1 MLNQTSISVVWGIKL
16 YLFPPNL
23 VMKNFIFLILIFCI
37 FTDLQ
42 AQNPEIERLNKK
54 IESHLRN
61 PDSTKFYLFQ
71 LLKFS
76 SELHDTIIGKSYST
90 IGIQYNKL
98 AVPDSAEFYMKKAL
112 GYTKRYP
119 LEHAKMYL
127 NLAINYRIGSRYKES
142 LEASEKA
149 IEQFKKAGNQ
159 EGVGKAYGEM
169 ASNYNYMKNSEKA
182 LEYLKKAIAILKEAG
197 SERELSIVKQKLA
210 NLYYNNGD
218 FAFARDIYE
227 EVLPVFA
234 KENGTNYYITLLSYA
249 DCLIQLEENYK
260 GAEEALKEVENAF
273 QRMNQKE
280 YMWIAVSNLAQ
291 VYVATGKTQQAQE
304 AFQRAYY
311 GMYEISSPRF
321 LETSV
326 RYLEF
331 LNSQKQYA
339 SAQKVVDRVKA
350 SAKSTRLKM
359 NADNEIDFLKQA
371 VSTYSQN
378 GMVENSL
385 QAFERLDFL
394 KDSLNT
400 ALNHTKSLELQEAYQ
415 NDLQRER
422 NLVLKKNNELLVE
435 NNKKK
440 DNILLLGILS
450 FILILAIGLLLF
462 KANRNKLKLQ
472 QELVASLETSKKALE
487 EKHTIEGE
495 LRMERE
501 RILVNKEKELVQ
513 VSMEISN
520 LQNKIIELIENR
532 DNPESSTALA
542 KSIKNLLGQ
551 NNYWKYFK
559 GKFVEVHPGFALKIA
574 EMFPNL
580 SDNDIAFCCMLKL
593 QLSLQEIASLMG
605 ISKEEV
611 ASKKATLRRKIGLGD
626 DILGFEKL
634 IDHLE

>member
-1 MLNQTSISVVWGIKL
+1 
-16 YLFPPNL
+16 
-23 VMKNFIFLILIFCI
+23 MKNFTFIFLFLCI

-42 AQNPEIERLNKK
+42 AQNPEIQRLNKK
-54 IESHLRN
+54 IESHVRN

-98 AVPDSAEFYMKKAL
+98 AVPDSAEFYMEKAL
-112 GYTKRYP
+112 DYTENYP
-119 LEHAKMYL
+119 LQHAKMYL
-127 NLAINYRIGSRYKES
+127 NLAINYRIGSQYQES
-142 LEASEKA
+142 LQASENA

-169 ASNYNYMKNSEKA
+169 ASNYNYMKNSEMA
-182 LEYLKKAIAILKEAG
+182 LEYLKKAIAILKKSG
-197 SERELSIVKQKLA
+197 SERELSIVRQKLA
-210 NLYYNNGD
+210 NLYYNNSN

-234 KENGTNYYITLLSYA
+234 KEKGTNYYVTLLSYA
-249 DCLIQLEENYK
+249 DCLLQLEENYK
-260 GAEEALKEVENAF
+260 GAEEALKEAENAF
-273 QRMNQKE
+273 REMNQKE

-291 VYVATGKTQQAQE
+291 VYVAMGKSQQAQE
-304 AFQRAYY
+304 AFQRAYD
-311 GMYEISSPRF
+311 GMYQISSPRF

-326 RYLEF
+326 RYLDF
-331 LNSQKQYA
+331 LNSKKQYSKA
-339 SAQKVVDRVKA
+339 LKVIDRVNA

-371 VSTYSQN
+371 VSTYGQN

-400 ALNHTKSLELQEAYQ
+400 ALNHAKSLELQEAYQ

-422 NLVLKKNNELLVE
+422 NLVLKKNNELLIE
-435 NNKKK
+435 NNNKK

-450 FILILAIGLLLF
+450 FILLLTIGLVLYTT
-462 KANRNKLKLQ
+462 NRNKLKLQ
-472 QELVASLETSKKALE
+472 QELVASLETSKKVLE
-487 EKHTIEGE
+487 EKNTLEGE
-495 LRMERE
+495 LRLERE
-501 RILVNKEKELVQ
+501 RVLENKEKELVQ
-513 VSMEISN
+513 VSMEMSN
-520 LQNKIIELIENR
+520 LQNQIIELIENR
-532 DNPESSTALA
+532 DNPESSTVLA
-542 KSIKNLLGQ
+542 KKLKNLLGQ

-559 GKFVEVHPGFALKIA
+559 GKFIEVHPAFAHQLS

-580 SDNDIAFCCMLKL
+580 SENDVAFCCMLKL
-593 QLSLQEIASLMG
+593 QLSDKEIAALMG
-605 ISKEEV
+605 ISTDQVE
-611 ASKKATLRRKIGLGD
+611 AKKTMLRRKIGMGD

>member
-1 MLNQTSISVVWGIKL
+1 
-16 YLFPPNL
+16 
-23 VMKNFIFLILIFCI
+23 MKNFTFLFLFLCI

-42 AQNPEIERLNKK
+42 AQNPEIQRLNKK
-54 IESHLRN
+54 IESHVRN

-98 AVPDSAEFYMKKAL
+98 AVPDSAEFYMEKAL
-112 GYTKRYP
+112 DYTENYP
-119 LEHAKMYL
+119 LQHAKMYL
-127 NLAINYRIGSRYKES
+127 NLAINYRIGSQYQES
-142 LEASEKA
+142 LQASENA

-169 ASNYNYMKNSEKA
+169 ASNYNYMKNSEMA
-182 LEYLKKAIAILKEAG
+182 LEYLKKAIAILKKSG
-197 SERELSIVKQKLA
+197 SERELSVVRQKLA
-210 NLYYNNGD
+210 NLYYNNSN

-234 KENGTNYYITLLSYA
+234 KEKGTNYYVTLLSYA
-249 DCLIQLEENYK
+249 DCLLQLEENYK
-260 GAEEALKEVENAF
+260 GAEEALKEAENAF
-273 QRMNQKE
+273 REMNQKE

-291 VYVATGKTQQAQE
+291 VYVAMGESQQAQE
-304 AFQRAYY
+304 AFQRAYD
-311 GMYEISSPRF
+311 GMYQISSPRF

-326 RYLEF
+326 RYLDF
-331 LNSQKQYA
+331 LNSQKQYSKA
-339 SAQKVVDRVKA
+339 LKVIDRVNA

-371 VSTYSQN
+371 VSTYGQN

-400 ALNHTKSLELQEAYQ
+400 ALNHAKSLELQEAYQ

-422 NLVLKKNNELLVE
+422 NLVLKKNNELLIE
-435 NNKKK
+435 NNNKK
-440 DNILLLGILS
+440 DNILLLGFLS
-450 FILILAIGLLLF
+450 FILLLAIGLVLYRT
-462 KANRNKLKLQ
+462 NRNKLKLQ
-472 QELVASLETSKKALE
+472 QELVASLENSKKVLE
-487 EKHTIEGE
+487 EKSTLEGE
-495 LRMERE
+495 LRLERE
-501 RILVNKEKELVQ
+501 RVLENKEKELVQ
-513 VSMEISN
+513 VSMEMSN
-520 LQNKIIELIENR
+520 LQNQIIELIENR
-532 DNPESSTALA
+532 DNLESSTVLA
-542 KSIKNLLGQ
+542 EKLKNLLGQ

-559 GKFVEVHPGFALKIA
+559 GKFIEVHPAFAHQLA

-580 SDNDIAFCCMLKL
+580 SENDVAFCCMIKL
-593 QLSLQEIASLMG
+593 QLSDKEIAALMG
-605 ISKEEV
+605 ISIDQVET
-611 ASKKATLRRKIGLGD
+611 KKTMLRRKIGMGD

>member
-472 QELVASLETSKKALE
+472 QDLVASLETSKKALE
-487 EKHTIEGE
+487 EKHTLEGE

-559 GKFVEVHPGFALKIA
+559 GKFVEVHPDFALKLA

>member
-1 MLNQTSISVVWGIKL
+1 MKNSI
-16 YLFPPNL
+16 YLFL
-23 VMKNFIFLILIFCI
+23 FLCI

-42 AQNPEIERLNKK
+42 AQNPEIDRLNKK
-54 IESHLRN
+54 IESHVRN

-98 AVPDSAEFYMKKAL
+98 AVPDSAEFYMEKAL
-112 GYTKRYP
+112 DYTEDYP
-119 LEHAKMYL
+119 LQHAKMYL
-127 NLAINYRIGSRYKES
+127 NLAINYRIGSQYQES
-142 LEASEKA
+142 LQASENA

-159 EGVGKAYGEM
+159 EGVGRAYGEM

-182 LEYLKKAIAILKEAG
+182 LEYLKKAIAILKKSG
-197 SERELSIVKQKLA
+197 SERELSIVRQKLA
-210 NLYYNNGD
+210 NLYYNNSN

-227 EVLPVFA
+227 EILPVFA
-234 KENGTNYYITLLSYA
+234 KEKGTNYYVTLLSYA
-249 DCLIQLEENYK
+249 DCLLQLEENYK
-260 GAEEALKEVENAF
+260 EAEEALKEAENAF
-273 QRMNQKE
+273 KEMNQKE

-291 VYVATGKTQQAQE
+291 VYVAMGKSQQAQE
-304 AFQRAYY
+304 AFQRAYD
-311 GMYEISSPRF
+311 GMYQISSPRF

-326 RYLEF
+326 RYLDF
-331 LNSQKQYA
+331 LNSKKQY
-339 SAQKVVDRVKA
+339 SKAQKVIDRVKA
-350 SAKSTRLKM
+350 STNSTRMKM

-371 VSTYSQN
+371 VFTYGQN

-400 ALNHTKSLELQEAYQ
+400 ALNHAKSLELQEAYQ

-422 NLVLKKNNELLVE
+422 NLVLKKNNELLIE
-435 NNKKK
+435 NNNKK
-440 DNILLLGILS
+440 DNILLLGFLS
-450 FILILAIGLLLF
+450 FILLLAIGLVLYRT
-462 KANRNKLKLQ
+462 NRNKLKLQ
-472 QELVASLETSKKALE
+472 QELVASLENSKKVLE
-487 EKHTIEGE
+487 EKSTLEGE
-495 LRMERE
+495 LRLERE
-501 RILVNKEKELVQ
+501 RVLENKEKELVQ
-513 VSMEISN
+513 VSMEMSN
-520 LQNKIIELIENR
+520 LQNKIIELIDTR

-542 KSIKNLLGQ
+542 KELKNLLGQ

-559 GKFVEVHPGFALKIA
+559 GKFIEVHPVFALQLA

-580 SDNDIAFCCMLKL
+580 SENDVAFCCMLKL
-593 QLSLQEIASLMG
+593 QLSEKEIAALMG
-605 ISKEEV
+605 ISTDQVEV
-611 ASKKATLRRKIGLGD
+611 KKTTLRRKIGMGD

>member
-1 MLNQTSISVVWGIKL
+1 
-16 YLFPPNL
+16 
-23 VMKNFIFLILIFCI
+23 MKNFIFLILIFCI

>member
-1 MLNQTSISVVWGIKL
+1 MKNSI
-16 YLFPPNL
+16 YLFL
-23 VMKNFIFLILIFCI
+23 FLCI

-42 AQNPEIERLNKK
+42 AQNPEIDRLNKK
-54 IESHLRN
+54 IESHVRN

-98 AVPDSAEFYMKKAL
+98 AVPDSAEFYMEKAL
-112 GYTKRYP
+112 DYTEDYP
-119 LEHAKMYL
+119 LQHAKMYL
-127 NLAINYRIGSRYKES
+127 NLAINYRIGSQYKES
-142 LEASEKA
+142 LQASENA

-159 EGVGKAYGEM
+159 EGVGRAYGEM

-182 LEYLKKAIAILKEAG
+182 LEYLKKAIAILKKSG
-197 SERELSIVKQKLA
+197 SERELSIVRQKLA
-210 NLYYNNGD
+210 NLYYNNSN

-227 EVLPVFA
+227 EILPVFA
-234 KENGTNYYITLLSYA
+234 KEKGTNYYVTLLSYA
-249 DCLIQLEENYK
+249 DCLLQLEENYK
-260 GAEEALKEVENAF
+260 EAEEALTEAENAF
-273 QRMNQKE
+273 KEMNQKE

-291 VYVATGKTQQAQE
+291 VYVAMGKSQQAQE
-304 AFQRAYY
+304 AFQRAYD
-311 GMYEISSPRF
+311 GMYQISSPRF

-326 RYLEF
+326 RYLDF
-331 LNSQKQYA
+331 LNSKKQY
-339 SAQKVVDRVKA
+339 SKAQKVIDRVKA
-350 SAKSTRLKM
+350 STNSTRMKM

-371 VSTYSQN
+371 VFTYGQN

-400 ALNHTKSLELQEAYQ
+400 ALNHAKSLELQEAYQ

-422 NLVLKKNNELLVE
+422 NLVLKKNNELLIE
-435 NNKKK
+435 NNNKK
-440 DNILLLGILS
+440 DNILLLGFLS
-450 FILILAIGLLLF
+450 FILLLAIGLVLYRT
-462 KANRNKLKLQ
+462 NRNKLKLQ
-472 QELVASLETSKKALE
+472 QELVASLENSKKVLE
-487 EKHTIEGE
+487 EKNTLEGE
-495 LRMERE
+495 LRLERE
-501 RILVNKEKELVQ
+501 RVLENKEKELVQ
-513 VSMEISN
+513 VSMEMSN
-520 LQNKIIELIENR
+520 LQNKIIELIDTR

-542 KSIKNLLGQ
+542 KELKNLLGQ

-559 GKFVEVHPGFALKIA
+559 GKFIEVHPVFALQLA

-580 SDNDIAFCCMLKL
+580 SENDVAFCCMLKL
-593 QLSLQEIASLMG
+593 QLSEKEIAALMG
-605 ISKEEV
+605 ISTNQVEV
-611 ASKKATLRRKIGLGD
+611 KKTTLRRKIGMGD

>member
-1 MLNQTSISVVWGIKL
+1 
-16 YLFPPNL
+16 
-23 VMKNFIFLILIFCI
+23 MKNFIFLILIFCI

-350 SAKSTRLKM
+350 SAKNTRLKM

-385 QAFERLDFL
+385 HAFERLDFL

-462 KANRNKLKLQ
+462 NANRNKLKLQ

-487 EKHTIEGE
+487 EKHTLEGE

-501 RILVNKEKELVQ
+501 RILENKEKELVQ

-559 GKFVEVHPGFALKIA
+559 GKFVEVHPDFALKLA

>member
-1 MLNQTSISVVWGIKL
+1 
-16 YLFPPNL
+16 
-23 VMKNFIFLILIFCI
+23 MKNFTFLFLFLCI

-42 AQNPEIERLNKK
+42 AQNPEIQRLNKK
-54 IESHLRN
+54 IESHVRN

-98 AVPDSAEFYMKKAL
+98 AVPDSAEFYMEKAL
-112 GYTKRYP
+112 DYTEYYP
-119 LEHAKMYL
+119 LQHAKMYL
-127 NLAINYRIGSRYKES
+127 NLAINYRIGSQYQES
-142 LEASEKA
+142 LQASENA

-169 ASNYNYMKNSEKA
+169 ASNYNYMKNSEMA
-182 LEYLKKAIAILKEAG
+182 LEYLKKAIAILKKSG
-197 SERELSIVKQKLA
+197 SERELSVVRQKLA
-210 NLYYNNGD
+210 NLYYNNSN

-234 KENGTNYYITLLSYA
+234 KEKGTNYYVTLLSYA
-249 DCLIQLEENYK
+249 DCLLQLEENYK
-260 GAEEALKEVENAF
+260 GAEEALKEAENAF
-273 QRMNQKE
+273 REMNQKE

-291 VYVATGKTQQAQE
+291 VYVAMGESQQAQE
-304 AFQRAYY
+304 AFQRAYD
-311 GMYEISSPRF
+311 GMYQISSPRF

-326 RYLEF
+326 RYLDF
-331 LNSQKQYA
+331 LNSQKQYSKA
-339 SAQKVVDRVKA
+339 LKVIDRVNA

-371 VSTYSQN
+371 VSTYGQN

-422 NLVLKKNNELLVE
+422 NLVLNKNNELLIE
-435 NNKKK
+435 NNNKK

-450 FILILAIGLLLF
+450 FILLLTIGLVLY
-462 KANRNKLKLQ
+462 KTNRNKLKLQ
-472 QELVASLETSKKALE
+472 QELVASLETSKKVLE
-487 EKHTIEGE
+487 EKNTLEGE
-495 LRMERE
+495 LRLERE
-501 RILVNKEKELVQ
+501 RVLENKEKELVQ
-513 VSMEISN
+513 VSMEMSN
-520 LQNKIIELIENR
+520 LQNQIIELIENR
-532 DNPESSTALA
+532 DNPESSTVLA
-542 KSIKNLLGQ
+542 KKLKNLLGQ

-559 GKFVEVHPGFALKIA
+559 GKFIEVHPAFAHQLS

-580 SDNDIAFCCMLKL
+580 SENDVAFCCMLKL
-593 QLSLQEIASLMG
+593 QLSDKEIAALMG
-605 ISKEEV
+605 ISTDQVE
-611 ASKKATLRRKIGLGD
+611 AKKTMLRRKIGMGD

>member
-1 MLNQTSISVVWGIKL
+1 MKNSI
-16 YLFPPNL
+16 YLFL
-23 VMKNFIFLILIFCI
+23 FLCI

-42 AQNPEIERLNKK
+42 AQNPEIDRLNKK
-54 IESHLRN
+54 IESHVRN

-98 AVPDSAEFYMKKAL
+98 AVPDSAEFYMEKAL
-112 GYTKRYP
+112 DYTEDYP
-119 LEHAKMYL
+119 LQHAKMYL
-127 NLAINYRIGSRYKES
+127 NLAINYRIGSQYKES
-142 LEASEKA
+142 LQASENA

-159 EGVGKAYGEM
+159 EGVGRAYGEM

-182 LEYLKKAIAILKEAG
+182 LEYLKKAIAILKKSG
-197 SERELSIVKQKLA
+197 SERELSIVRQKLA
-210 NLYYNNGD
+210 NLYYNNSN

-227 EVLPVFA
+227 EILPVFA
-234 KENGTNYYITLLSYA
+234 KEKGTNYYVTLLSYA
-249 DCLIQLEENYK
+249 DCLLQLEENYK
-260 GAEEALKEVENAF
+260 EAEEALAEAENAF
-273 QRMNQKE
+273 KEMNQKE

-291 VYVATGKTQQAQE
+291 VYVAMGKSQQAQE
-304 AFQRAYY
+304 AFQRAYD
-311 GMYEISSPRF
+311 GMYQISSPRF

-326 RYLEF
+326 RYLDF
-331 LNSQKQYA
+331 LNSKKQY
-339 SAQKVVDRVKA
+339 SKAQKVIDRVKA
-350 SAKSTRLKM
+350 STNSTRMKM

-371 VSTYSQN
+371 VFIYGQN

-400 ALNHTKSLELQEAYQ
+400 ALNHAKSLELQEAYQ

-422 NLVLKKNNELLVE
+422 NLVLKKNNELLIE
-435 NNKKK
+435 NNNKK
-440 DNILLLGILS
+440 DNILLLGFLS
-450 FILILAIGLLLF
+450 FILLLAIGLVLYRTY
-462 KANRNKLKLQ
+462 RNKLKLQ
-472 QELVASLETSKKALE
+472 QELVASLENSKKVLE
-487 EKHTIEGE
+487 EKNTLEGE
-495 LRMERE
+495 LRLERE
-501 RILVNKEKELVQ
+501 RVLENKEKELVQ
-513 VSMEISN
+513 VSMEMSN
-520 LQNKIIELIENR
+520 LQNKIIELIDTR

-542 KSIKNLLGQ
+542 KELKNLLGQ

-559 GKFVEVHPGFALKIA
+559 GKFIEVHPVFALQLA

-580 SDNDIAFCCMLKL
+580 SENDVAFCCMLKL
-593 QLSLQEIASLMG
+593 QLSEKEIAALMG
-605 ISKEEV
+605 ISTDQVEV
-611 ASKKATLRRKIGLGD
+611 KKTTLRRKIGMGD

>member
-1 MLNQTSISVVWGIKL
+1 MKNSI
-16 YLFPPNL
+16 YLFL
-23 VMKNFIFLILIFCI
+23 FLCI

-42 AQNPEIERLNKK
+42 AQNPEIDRLNKK
-54 IESHLRN
+54 IESHVRN

-98 AVPDSAEFYMKKAL
+98 AVPDSAEFYMEKAL
-112 GYTKRYP
+112 DYTEDYP
-119 LEHAKMYL
+119 LQHAKMYL
-127 NLAINYRIGSRYKES
+127 NLAINYRIGSQYKES
-142 LEASEKA
+142 LQASENA

-159 EGVGKAYGEM
+159 EGVGRAYGEM

-182 LEYLKKAIAILKEAG
+182 LEYLKKAIAILKKSG
-197 SERELSIVKQKLA
+197 SERELSIVRQKLA
-210 NLYYNNGD
+210 NLYYNNSN

-227 EVLPVFA
+227 EILPVFA
-234 KENGTNYYITLLSYA
+234 KEKGTNYYVTLLSYA
-249 DCLIQLEENYK
+249 DCLLQLEENYK
-260 GAEEALKEVENAF
+260 EAEEALKEAENAF
-273 QRMNQKE
+273 KEMNQKE

-291 VYVATGKTQQAQE
+291 VYVAMGKSQQAQE
-304 AFQRAYY
+304 AFQRAYD
-311 GMYEISSPRF
+311 GMYQISSPRF

-326 RYLEF
+326 RYLDF
-331 LNSQKQYA
+331 LNSKKQY
-339 SAQKVVDRVKA
+339 SKAQKVIDRVKA
-350 SAKSTRLKM
+350 STNSTRMKM

-371 VSTYSQN
+371 VFTYGQN

-400 ALNHTKSLELQEAYQ
+400 ALNHAKSLELQEAYQ

-422 NLVLKKNNELLVE
+422 NLVLKKNNELLIE
-435 NNKKK
+435 NNNKK
-440 DNILLLGILS
+440 DNILLLGFLS
-450 FILILAIGLLLF
+450 FILLLAIGLVLYRT
-462 KANRNKLKLQ
+462 NRNKLKLQ
-472 QELVASLETSKKALE
+472 QELVASLENSKKVLE
-487 EKHTIEGE
+487 EKNTLEGE
-495 LRMERE
+495 LRLERE
-501 RILVNKEKELVQ
+501 RVLENKEKELVQ
-513 VSMEISN
+513 VSMEMSN
-520 LQNKIIELIENR
+520 LQNKIIELIDTR

-542 KSIKNLLGQ
+542 KELKNLLGQ

-559 GKFVEVHPGFALKIA
+559 GKFIEVHPVFALQLA

-580 SDNDIAFCCMLKL
+580 SENDVAFCCMLKL
-593 QLSLQEIASLMG
+593 QLSEKEIAALMG
-605 ISKEEV
+605 ISTDQVEV
-611 ASKKATLRRKIGLGD
+611 KKTTLRRKIGMGD

>member
-1 MLNQTSISVVWGIKL
+1 
-16 YLFPPNL
+16 
-23 VMKNFIFLILIFCI
+23 MKNFIFLILIFCI

-472 QELVASLETSKKALE
+472 QDLVASLETSKKALE
-487 EKHTIEGE
+487 EKHTLEGE

-559 GKFVEVHPGFALKIA
+559 GKFVEVHPGFALKLA

>member
-1 MLNQTSISVVWGIKL
+1 MKNSI
-16 YLFPPNL
+16 YLFL
-23 VMKNFIFLILIFCI
+23 FLCI

-42 AQNPEIERLNKK
+42 AQNPEIDRLNKK
-54 IESHLRN
+54 IESHVRN

-98 AVPDSAEFYMKKAL
+98 AVPDSAEFYMEKAL
-112 GYTKRYP
+112 DYTEDYP
-119 LEHAKMYL
+119 LQHAKMYL
-127 NLAINYRIGSRYKES
+127 NLAINYRIGSQYQES
-142 LEASEKA
+142 LQASENA

-159 EGVGKAYGEM
+159 EGVGRAYGEM

-182 LEYLKKAIAILKEAG
+182 LEYLKKAIAILKKSG
-197 SERELSIVKQKLA
+197 SERELNIVRQKLA
-210 NLYYNNGD
+210 NLYYNNSN

-227 EVLPVFA
+227 EILPVFA
-234 KENGTNYYITLLSYA
+234 KEKGTNYYVTLLSYA
-249 DCLIQLEENYK
+249 DCLLQLEENYK
-260 GAEEALKEVENAF
+260 EAEEALKEAENAF
-273 QRMNQKE
+273 KEMNQKE

-291 VYVATGKTQQAQE
+291 VYVAMGKSQQTQE
-304 AFQRAYY
+304 AFQRAYD
-311 GMYEISSPRF
+311 GMYQISSPRF

-326 RYLEF
+326 RYLDF
-331 LNSQKQYA
+331 LNSKKQY
-339 SAQKVVDRVKA
+339 SKAQKVIDRVKA
-350 SAKSTRLKM
+350 STNSTRMKM

-371 VSTYSQN
+371 VFTYGQN

-400 ALNHTKSLELQEAYQ
+400 ALNHAKSLELQEAYQ

-422 NLVLKKNNELLVE
+422 NLVLKKNNELLIE
-435 NNKKK
+435 NNNKK
-440 DNILLLGILS
+440 DNILLLGFLS
-450 FILILAIGLLLF
+450 FILLLAIGLVLYRT
-462 KANRNKLKLQ
+462 NRNKLKLQ
-472 QELVASLETSKKALE
+472 QELVASLENSKKVLE
-487 EKHTIEGE
+487 EKNTLEGE
-495 LRMERE
+495 LRLERE
-501 RILVNKEKELVQ
+501 RVLENKEKELVQ
-513 VSMEISN
+513 VSMEMSN
-520 LQNKIIELIENR
+520 LQNKIIELIDTR

-542 KSIKNLLGQ
+542 KELKNLLGQ

-559 GKFVEVHPGFALKIA
+559 GKFIEVHPVFALQLA

-580 SDNDIAFCCMLKL
+580 SENDVAFCCMLKL
-593 QLSLQEIASLMG
+593 QLSEKEIAALMG
-605 ISKEEV
+605 ISTDQVEV
-611 ASKKATLRRKIGLGD
+611 KKTTLRRKIGMGD

>member
-1 MLNQTSISVVWGIKL
+1 MKNSI
-16 YLFPPNL
+16 YLFL
-23 VMKNFIFLILIFCI
+23 FLCI

-42 AQNPEIERLNKK
+42 AQNPEIDRLNKK
-54 IESHLRN
+54 IESHVRN

-98 AVPDSAEFYMKKAL
+98 AVPDSAEFYMEKAL
-112 GYTKRYP
+112 DYTEDYP
-119 LEHAKMYL
+119 LQHAKMYL
-127 NLAINYRIGSRYKES
+127 NLAINYRIGSQYQES
-142 LEASEKA
+142 LQASENA

-159 EGVGKAYGEM
+159 EGVGRAYGEM

-182 LEYLKKAIAILKEAG
+182 LEYLKKAIAILKKSG
-197 SERELSIVKQKLA
+197 SERELSIVRQKLA
-210 NLYYNNGD
+210 NLYYNNSN

-227 EVLPVFA
+227 EILPVFA
-234 KENGTNYYITLLSYA
+234 KEKGTNYYVTLLSYA
-249 DCLIQLEENYK
+249 DCLLQLEENYK
-260 GAEEALKEVENAF
+260 EAEEALKEAENAF
-273 QRMNQKE
+273 KEMNQKE

-291 VYVATGKTQQAQE
+291 VYVAMGKSQQAQE
-304 AFQRAYY
+304 AFQRAYD
-311 GMYEISSPRF
+311 GMYQISSPRF

-326 RYLEF
+326 RYLDF
-331 LNSQKQYA
+331 LNSKKQY
-339 SAQKVVDRVKA
+339 SKAQKVIDRVKA
-350 SAKSTRLKM
+350 STNSTRMKM

-371 VSTYSQN
+371 VFTYGQN

-400 ALNHTKSLELQEAYQ
+400 ALNHAKSLELQEAYQ

-422 NLVLKKNNELLVE
+422 NLVLKKNNELLIE
-435 NNKKK
+435 NNNKK
-440 DNILLLGILS
+440 DNILLLCFLS
-450 FILILAIGLLLF
+450 FILLLAIGLVLYRT
-462 KANRNKLKLQ
+462 NRNKLKLQ
-472 QELVASLETSKKALE
+472 QELVASLENSKKVLE
-487 EKHTIEGE
+487 EKNTLEGE
-495 LRMERE
+495 LRLERE
-501 RILVNKEKELVQ
+501 RVLENKEKELVQ
-513 VSMEISN
+513 VSMEMSN
-520 LQNKIIELIENR
+520 LQNKIIELIDTR

-542 KSIKNLLGQ
+542 KELKNLLGQ

-559 GKFVEVHPGFALKIA
+559 GKFIEVHPVFALQLA

-580 SDNDIAFCCMLKL
+580 SENDVAFCCMLKL
-593 QLSLQEIASLMG
+593 QLSEKEIAALMG
-605 ISKEEV
+605 ISTDQVEV
-611 ASKKATLRRKIGLGD
+611 KKTTLRRKIGMGD

>member
-1 MLNQTSISVVWGIKL
+1 
-16 YLFPPNL
+16 
-23 VMKNFIFLILIFCI
+23 MKNFIFLILIFCI

-472 QELVASLETSKKALE
+472 QDLVASLETSKKALE
-487 EKHTIEGE
+487 EKHTLEGE

-559 GKFVEVHPGFALKIA
+559 GKFVEVHPDFALKLA

>member
-1 MLNQTSISVVWGIKL
+1 
-16 YLFPPNL
+16 
-23 VMKNFIFLILIFCI
+23 MKNFIFLILIFCI

-42 AQNPEIERLNKK
+42 SQNPEIERLNKK

-182 LEYLKKAIAILKEAG
+182 LEYLKKAISILKEAG

-227 EVLPVFA
+227 EILPVFA

-385 QAFERLDFL
+385 HAFERLDFL

-440 DNILLLGILS
+440 DNILLLSILS

-472 QELVASLETSKKALE
+472 QDLVASLETSKKALE
-487 EKHTIEGE
+487 EKHTLEGE

-501 RILVNKEKELVQ
+501 RILENKEKELVQ

-559 GKFVEVHPGFALKIA
+559 GKFVEVHPDFALKLA

>member
-1 MLNQTSISVVWGIKL
+1 
-16 YLFPPNL
+16 
-23 VMKNFIFLILIFCI
+23 MKNFTFLFLFLCI

-42 AQNPEIERLNKK
+42 AQNPEIQRLNKK
-54 IESHLRN
+54 IESHVRN

-98 AVPDSAEFYMKKAL
+98 AVPDSAEFYMEKAL
-112 GYTKRYP
+112 DYTEDYP
-119 LEHAKMYL
+119 LQHAKMYL
-127 NLAINYRIGSRYKES
+127 NLAINYRIGSQYQES
-142 LEASEKA
+142 LQASENA

-182 LEYLKKAIAILKEAG
+182 LEYLKKAIAILKKSG
-197 SERELSIVKQKLA
+197 SERELSIVRQKLA
-210 NLYYNNGD
+210 NLYYNNSN

-227 EVLPVFA
+227 EILPVFA
-234 KENGTNYYITLLSYA
+234 KEKGTNYYVTLLSYA
-249 DCLIQLEENYK
+249 DCLLQLEENYK
-260 GAEEALKEVENAF
+260 EAEEALKEAENAF
-273 QRMNQKE
+273 KEMNQKE

-291 VYVATGKTQQAQE
+291 VYVAMGKSQQAQE
-304 AFQRAYY
+304 AFQRAYD
-311 GMYEISSPRF
+311 GMYQISSPRF

-326 RYLEF
+326 RYLDF
-331 LNSQKQYA
+331 LNSKKQY
-339 SAQKVVDRVKA
+339 SKAQKVIDRVKA
-350 SAKSTRLKM
+350 STNSTRMKM

-371 VSTYSQN
+371 VFTYGQN

-400 ALNHTKSLELQEAYQ
+400 ALNHAKSLELQEAYQ

-422 NLVLKKNNELLVE
+422 NLVLKKNNELLIE
-435 NNKKK
+435 NNNKK
-440 DNILLLGILS
+440 DNILLLGFLS
-450 FILILAIGLLLF
+450 FILLLAIGLVLYRT
-462 KANRNKLKLQ
+462 NRNKLKLQ
-472 QELVASLETSKKALE
+472 QELVASLENSKKVLE
-487 EKHTIEGE
+487 EKNTLEGE
-495 LRMERE
+495 LRLERE
-501 RILVNKEKELVQ
+501 RVLENKEKELVQ
-513 VSMEISN
+513 VSMEMSN
-520 LQNKIIELIENR
+520 LQNQIIELIENR
-532 DNPESSTALA
+532 DNLESSTVLA
-542 KSIKNLLGQ
+542 EKLKNLLGQ

-559 GKFVEVHPGFALKIA
+559 GKFIEVHPVFALQLA

-580 SDNDIAFCCMLKL
+580 SENDVAFCCMLKL
-593 QLSLQEIASLMG
+593 QLSEKEIAALMG
-605 ISKEEV
+605 ISTDQVEV
-611 ASKKATLRRKIGLGD
+611 KKATLRRKIGMGD

>member
-1 MLNQTSISVVWGIKL
+1 
-16 YLFPPNL
+16 
-23 VMKNFIFLILIFCI
+23 MKNFTFLFLFLCI

-42 AQNPEIERLNKK
+42 AQNPEIQRLNKK
-54 IESHLRN
+54 IESHVRN

-98 AVPDSAEFYMKKAL
+98 AVPDSAEFYMEKAL
-112 GYTKRYP
+112 DYTEYYP
-119 LEHAKMYL
+119 LQHAKMYL
-127 NLAINYRIGSRYKES
+127 NLAINYRIGSQYQES
-142 LEASEKA
+142 LQASENA

-169 ASNYNYMKNSEKA
+169 ASNYNYMKNSEMA
-182 LEYLKKAIAILKEAG
+182 LEYLKKAIAILKKSG
-197 SERELSIVKQKLA
+197 SERELSVVRQKLA
-210 NLYYNNGD
+210 NLYYNNSN

-234 KENGTNYYITLLSYA
+234 KEKGTNYYVTLLSYA
-249 DCLIQLEENYK
+249 DCLLQLEENYK
-260 GAEEALKEVENAF
+260 GAEEALKEAENAF
-273 QRMNQKE
+273 REMNQKE

-291 VYVATGKTQQAQE
+291 VYVAMGESQQAQE
-304 AFQRAYY
+304 AFQRAYD
-311 GMYEISSPRF
+311 GMYQISSPRF

-326 RYLEF
+326 RYLDF
-331 LNSQKQYA
+331 LNSQKQYSKA
-339 SAQKVVDRVKA
+339 LKVIDRVNA

-371 VSTYSQN
+371 VSTYGQN

-422 NLVLKKNNELLVE
+422 NLVLKKNNELLIE
-435 NNKKK
+435 NNNKK

-450 FILILAIGLLLF
+450 FILLLTIGLVLY
-462 KANRNKLKLQ
+462 KTNRNKLKLQ
-472 QELVASLETSKKALE
+472 QELVASLETSKKVLE
-487 EKHTIEGE
+487 EKNTLEGE
-495 LRMERE
+495 LRLERE
-501 RILVNKEKELVQ
+501 RVLENKEKELVQ
-513 VSMEISN
+513 VSMEMSN
-520 LQNKIIELIENR
+520 LQNQIIELIENR
-532 DNPESSTALA
+532 DNPESSTVLA
-542 KSIKNLLGQ
+542 KKLKNLLGQ

-559 GKFVEVHPGFALKIA
+559 GKFIEVHPAFAHQLS

-580 SDNDIAFCCMLKL
+580 SENDVAFCCMLKL
-593 QLSLQEIASLMG
+593 HLSDKEIAALMG
-605 ISKEEV
+605 ISTDQVE
-611 ASKKATLRRKIGLGD
+611 AKKTMLRRKIGMGD

>member
-1 MLNQTSISVVWGIKL
+1 
-16 YLFPPNL
+16 
-23 VMKNFIFLILIFCI
+23 MKNFTFLFLFLCI

-42 AQNPEIERLNKK
+42 AQNPEIQRLNKK
-54 IESHLRN
+54 IESHVRN

-98 AVPDSAEFYMKKAL
+98 AVPDSAEFYMEKAL
-112 GYTKRYP
+112 DYTEYYP
-119 LEHAKMYL
+119 LQHAKMYL
-127 NLAINYRIGSRYKES
+127 NLAINYRIGSQYQES
-142 LEASEKA
+142 LQASENA

-169 ASNYNYMKNSEKA
+169 ASNYNYMKNSEMA
-182 LEYLKKAIAILKEAG
+182 LEYLKKAIAILKKSG
-197 SERELSIVKQKLA
+197 SERELSVVRQKLA
-210 NLYYNNGD
+210 NLYYNNSN

-234 KENGTNYYITLLSYA
+234 KEKGTNYYVTLLSYA
-249 DCLIQLEENYK
+249 DCLLQLEENYK
-260 GAEEALKEVENAF
+260 GAEEALKEAENAF
-273 QRMNQKE
+273 REMNQKE

-291 VYVATGKTQQAQE
+291 VYVAMGESQQAQE
-304 AFQRAYY
+304 AFQRAYD
-311 GMYEISSPRF
+311 GMYQISSPRF

-326 RYLEF
+326 RYLDF
-331 LNSQKQYA
+331 LNSQKQYSKA
-339 SAQKVVDRVKA
+339 LKVIDRVNA

-371 VSTYSQN
+371 VSTYGQN

-422 NLVLKKNNELLVE
+422 NLVLKKNNELLIE
-435 NNKKK
+435 NNNKK

-450 FILILAIGLLLF
+450 FILLLTIGLVLY
-462 KANRNKLKLQ
+462 KTNRNKLKLQ
-472 QELVASLETSKKALE
+472 QELVASLETSKKVLE
-487 EKHTIEGE
+487 EKNTLEGE
-495 LRMERE
+495 LRLERE
-501 RILVNKEKELVQ
+501 RVLENKEKELVQ
-513 VSMEISN
+513 VSMEMSN
-520 LQNKIIELIENR
+520 LQNQIIELIENR
-532 DNPESSTALA
+532 DNPESSTVLA
-542 KSIKNLLGQ
+542 KKLKNLLGQ

-559 GKFVEVHPGFALKIA
+559 GKFIEVHPAFAHQLS

-580 SDNDIAFCCMLKL
+580 SENDVAFCCMLKL
-593 QLSLQEIASLMG
+593 QLSDKEIAALMG
-605 ISKEEV
+605 ISTDQVE
-611 ASKKATLRRKIGLGD
+611 AKKTMLRRKIGMGD

>member
-1 MLNQTSISVVWGIKL
+1 
-16 YLFPPNL
+16 
-23 VMKNFIFLILIFCI
+23 MKNFTFLFLFLCI

-42 AQNPEIERLNKK
+42 AQNPEIQRLNKK
-54 IESHLRN
+54 IESHVRN

-98 AVPDSAEFYMKKAL
+98 AVPDSAEFYMEKAL
-112 GYTKRYP
+112 DYTENYP
-119 LEHAKMYL
+119 LQHAKMYL
-127 NLAINYRIGSRYKES
+127 NLAINYRIGSQYQES
-142 LEASEKA
+142 LQASENA

-169 ASNYNYMKNSEKA
+169 ASNYNYMKNSEMA
-182 LEYLKKAIAILKEAG
+182 LEYLKKAIAILKKSG
-197 SERELSIVKQKLA
+197 SERELSVVRQKLA
-210 NLYYNNGD
+210 NLYYNNSN

-234 KENGTNYYITLLSYA
+234 KEKGTNYYVTLLSYA
-249 DCLIQLEENYK
+249 DCLLQLEENYK
-260 GAEEALKEVENAF
+260 GAEEALKEAENAF
-273 QRMNQKE
+273 REMNQKE

-291 VYVATGKTQQAQE
+291 VYVAMGESQQAQE
-304 AFQRAYY
+304 AFQRAYD
-311 GMYEISSPRF
+311 GMYQISSPRF

-326 RYLEF
+326 RYLDF
-331 LNSQKQYA
+331 LNSQKQYSKA
-339 SAQKVVDRVKA
+339 LKVIDRVNA

-371 VSTYSQN
+371 VSTYGQN

-422 NLVLKKNNELLVE
+422 NLVLKKNNELLIE
-435 NNKKK
+435 NNNKK

-450 FILILAIGLLLF
+450 FILLLTIGLVLY
-462 KANRNKLKLQ
+462 KTNRNKLKLQ
-472 QELVASLETSKKALE
+472 QELVASLETSKKVLE
-487 EKHTIEGE
+487 EKNTLEGE
-495 LRMERE
+495 LRLERE
-501 RILVNKEKELVQ
+501 RVLENKEKELVQ
-513 VSMEISN
+513 VSMEMSN
-520 LQNKIIELIENR
+520 LQNQIIELIENR
-532 DNPESSTALA
+532 DNPESSTVLA
-542 KSIKNLLGQ
+542 KKLKNLLGQ

-559 GKFVEVHPGFALKIA
+559 GKFIEVHPAFAHQLS

-580 SDNDIAFCCMLKL
+580 SENDVAFCCMLKL
-593 QLSLQEIASLMG
+593 QLSDKEIAALMG
-605 ISKEEV
+605 ISTDQVE
-611 ASKKATLRRKIGLGD
+611 AKKTMLRRKIGMGD